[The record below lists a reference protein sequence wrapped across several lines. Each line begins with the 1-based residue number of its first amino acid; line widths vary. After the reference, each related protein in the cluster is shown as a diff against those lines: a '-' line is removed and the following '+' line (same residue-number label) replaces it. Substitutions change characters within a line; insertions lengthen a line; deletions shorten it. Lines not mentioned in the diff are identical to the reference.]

1 MASSFGQFFT
11 GAPSRV
17 EQVNKYN
24 PGQQSI
30 FPQLQNM
37 GLQGLRNPYQ
47 GFEPIAQRA
56 TSQFNQQIV
65 PSLAERFTSMGSN
78 SLSSPAFASQLG
90 SAGAGLQEALAA
102 LQSQYGQ
109 QQQSHFSNLLG
120 MGLTPQYENFKM
132 DAEPGLLQQI
142 LPLLG
147 RIGGHALGAGLTGG
161 ISTIPSAL
169 GEILQMLAA
178 PQQRQ

>member
-1 MASSFGQFFT
+1 MANWLSQFFA
-11 GAPSRV
+11 GSPARV
-17 EQVNKYN
+17 EQVNRYN
-24 PGQQSI
+24 PQQQGA
-30 FPQLQNM
+30 FAQLQNM

-56 TSQFNQQIV
+56 TSQFQQNIV

-78 SLSSPAFASQLG
+78 ALSSPAFASQLG
-90 SAGAGLQEALAA
+90 SAGAGLQEALAG

-120 MGLTPQYENFKM
+120 MGLTPQYESFKM

-161 ISTIPSAL
+161 MSTIPSAI